1 MNVKEG
7 ESYMIKIYNTNL
19 KTNKLEETK
28 EIQKGVWINLTNP
41 SDNEVKKICEQIN
54 LEEDFIKYPLDIEEQ
69 ARIDIEDEAILFV
82 IDVPIIEDI
91 KNDKTYTTMPLG
103 IIIVR
108 DDYVITVSLRRNK
121 VIDAFEKNRIKSFC
135 TYKKTR
141 FLLQILYL
149 NAACYLENLKRINKE
164 QEATVSLLQESMKNK
179 DLMQLLNL
187 QNSLI
192 YITTSLRS
200 NEIVMEKTLRGK
212 ILKMYDEDED
222 ILEDA
227 IIENRQAIEM
237 SKTYSDILTST
248 MEAYSSIISNNLNG
262 VMKFLTSLT
271 ILISVPTLI
280 ASIWGMNVELP
291 FESNPY
297 GFFILLG
304 ISMVVAIVAFVWLK
318 RKDMI

>member
-1 MNVKEG
+1 
-7 ESYMIKIYNTNL
+7 MIKIYNTDIN
-19 KTNKLEETK
+19 TDKLEETN
-28 EIQKGVWINLTNP
+28 EIRKGVWINLLNP
-41 SDNEVKKICEQIN
+41 SDSEIKRVCTEIN
-54 LEEDFIKYPLDIEEQ
+54 IEEDFIRYPLDYEEQ
-69 ARIDIEDEAILFV
+69 ARIDVEDDAILFV

-91 KNDKTYTTMPLG
+91 KDDTTYTTMPLG
-103 IIIVR
+103 VIIIR
-108 DDYVITVSLRRNK
+108 DDYFITVSLKRNK
-121 VIDAFEKNRIKSFC
+121 VIDAFEKSRVKNFY

-149 NAACYLENLKRINKE
+149 NSACYLDNLKKINKE
-164 QEATVSLLQESMKNK
+164 QEATVFLLQQSMKNR
-179 DLMQLLNL
+179 DLIQLLNL

-192 YITTSLRS
+192 YITTSLKS

-212 ILKMYDEDED
+212 VLKMYEEDED

-248 MEAYSSIISNNLNG
+248 MDAYSSIISNNLNG

-280 ASIWGMNVELP
+280 ASIWGMNVKLP
-291 FESNPY
+291 FETNEH
-297 GFFILLG
+297 GFIILVA
-304 ISMVVAIVAFVWLK
+304 ISVVVALVAFICLK
-318 RKDMI
+318 KKDML

>member
-1 MNVKEG
+1 ML
-7 ESYMIKIYNTNL
+7 KIYNTNME
-19 KTNKLEETK
+19 TNKLEEIEEFK
-28 EIQKGVWINLTNP
+28 KGSWINLVNP
-41 SDNEVKKICEQIN
+41 SESDIKRVCTEIKI
-54 LEEDFIKYPLDIEEQ
+54 EEDFIRYPLDYEEQ
-69 ARIDIEDEAILFV
+69 PRIDIDDECMLFV

-91 KNDKTYTTMPLG
+91 KDDTTYTTMPLG
-103 IIIVR
+103 VIIVR
-108 DDYVITVSLRRNK
+108 DDFLITVTLKKNK
-121 VIDAFEKNRIKSFC
+121 IIDAFEKGKVKNFY

-149 NAACYLENLKRINKE
+149 NSACYLDNLKKINKE
-164 QEATVSLLQESMKNK
+164 QEATVFLLQQSMKNR
-179 DLMQLLNL
+179 DLIQLLNL

-192 YITTSLRS
+192 YITTSLKS

-212 ILKMYDEDED
+212 IIKMYEEDED

-248 MEAYSSIISNNLNG
+248 MDAYSSIISNNLNG

-280 ASIWGMNVELP
+280 ASIWGMNVDLP
-291 FESNPY
+291 FARSQH
-297 GFFILLG
+297 GFIILMIISVAVALIAFI
-304 ISMVVAIVAFVWLK
+304 WLK
-318 RKDMI
+318 KKDMI

>member
-1 MNVKEG
+1 
-7 ESYMIKIYNTNL
+7 MIKIYNTNMV
-19 KTNKLEETK
+19 TGKLESVE
-28 EIQKGVWINLTNP
+28 EIKKGVWINLVNP
-41 SDNEVKKICEQIN
+41 SDSEIKRVCTELNI
-54 LEEDFIKYPLDIEEQ
+54 EEDFIRYPLDYEEQ
-69 ARIDIEDEAILFV
+69 ARIDTEDDMTLFV

-91 KNDKTYTTMPLG
+91 KDDTTYTTMPLG
-103 IIIVR
+103 VIIVR
-108 DDYVITVSLRRNK
+108 DDFLITVSLRKNRI
-121 VIDAFEKNRIKSFC
+121 IDAFEKGRIKGVY

-149 NAACYLENLKRINKE
+149 NSASYLDNLKKINKE
-164 QEATVSLLQESMKNK
+164 QEATVFLLQQSMKNR
-179 DLMQLLNL
+179 DLIQLLNL

-192 YITTSLRS
+192 YITTSLKS

-212 ILKMYDEDED
+212 ILKMYEEDED

-227 IIENRQAIEM
+227 IIENKQAIEM

-248 MEAYSSIISNNLNG
+248 MDAYSSIISNNLNG

-291 FESNPY
+291 FSRTPH
-297 GFFILLG
+297 GFLILMG
-304 ISMVVAIVAFVWLK
+304 MSVFVAVIAYIWLK

>member
-1 MNVKEG
+1 
-7 ESYMIKIYNTNL
+7 MIKIYNTDL
-19 KTNKLEETK
+19 VTDRLEEID
-28 EIQKGVWINLTNP
+28 EIKKGVWINLVNP
-41 SDNEVKKICEQIN
+41 SESEIKRVCTEIN
-54 LEEDFIKYPLDIEEQ
+54 IEEDFIRYPLDFEEQ
-69 ARIDIEDEAILFV
+69 ARIDIEDNMTLFV

-91 KNDKTYTTMPLG
+91 KDDKSYTTMPLG
-103 IIIVR
+103 VIIVG
-108 DDYVITVSLRRNK
+108 DDYFITVSLRKNK
-121 VIDAFEKNRIKSFC
+121 VIDAFEKNRIKSFY

-149 NAACYLENLKRINKE
+149 NSACYLDNLKKINKE
-164 QEATVSLLQESMKNK
+164 QEATVALLQQSMKNR
-179 DLMQLLNL
+179 DLIQLLNL

-192 YITTSLRS
+192 YITTSLKS

-212 ILKMYDEDED
+212 VLKMYEEDED

-248 MEAYSSIISNNLNG
+248 MDAYSSIISNNLNG

-280 ASIWGMNVELP
+280 ASIWGMNVKVP
-291 FESNPY
+291 FGSSPY
-297 GFFILLG
+297 GFAIMMG
-304 ISMVVAIVAFVWLK
+304 ISVAVALVAFIWLK

>member
-1 MNVKEG
+1 MV
-7 ESYMIKIYNTNL
+7 KIYNTDM
-19 KTNKLEETK
+19 KTEKLEEVK
-28 EIQKGVWINLTNP
+28 EIKKGVWINLTNP
-41 SDNEVKKICEQIN
+41 SEAEIKKVCSQIN
-54 LEEDFIKYPLDIEEQ
+54 IEEDFIKYPLDIEEQ
-69 ARIDIEDEAILFV
+69 ARIDIEDNQTLFI

-91 KNDKTYTTMPLG
+91 KDDKTYTTMHLG
-103 IIIVR
+103 VLIVG
-108 DDYVITVSLRRNK
+108 DDYVVTVSLRRNK
-121 VIDAFEKNRIKSFC
+121 VIDAFEKNKIKSFY

-149 NAACYLENLKRINKE
+149 NSACYLENLKKINKE
-164 QEATVSLLQESMKNK
+164 QEATVALLQESMENK

-200 NEIVMEKTLRGK
+200 NELVMEKTLRGK
-212 ILKMYDEDED
+212 ILKMYEEDED

-248 MEAYSSIISNNLNG
+248 MDAYSSIISNNLNG
-262 VMKFLTSLT
+262 VMKVLTSLT

-291 FESNPY
+291 FEANSY
-297 GFFILLG
+297 GFVILLG
-304 ISMVVAIVAFVWLK
+304 VSVMIAIATFIWLR

>member
-1 MNVKEG
+1 ML
-7 ESYMIKIYNTNL
+7 KIYNTNMA
-19 KTNKLEETK
+19 TNKLEEIEEFK
-28 EIQKGVWINLTNP
+28 KGSWINLVNP
-41 SDNEVKKICEQIN
+41 SESDIKRVCTEIKI
-54 LEEDFIKYPLDIEEQ
+54 EEDFIRYPLDYEEQ
-69 ARIDIEDEAILFV
+69 PRIDIDDECMLFV

-91 KNDKTYTTMPLG
+91 KDDTTYTTMPLG
-103 IIIVR
+103 VIIVR
-108 DDYVITVSLRRNK
+108 DDFLITVTLKKNK
-121 VIDAFEKNRIKSFC
+121 IIDAFEKGKVKNFY

-149 NAACYLENLKRINKE
+149 NSACYLDNLKKINKE
-164 QEATVSLLQESMKNK
+164 QEATVFLLQQSMKNR
-179 DLMQLLNL
+179 DLIQLLNL

-192 YITTSLRS
+192 YITTSLKS

-212 ILKMYDEDED
+212 IIKMYEEDED

-248 MEAYSSIISNNLNG
+248 MDAYSSIISNNLNG

-280 ASIWGMNVELP
+280 ASIWGMNVDLP
-291 FESNPY
+291 FARSQH
-297 GFFILLG
+297 GFIILMIISVAVALIAFI
-304 ISMVVAIVAFVWLK
+304 WLK
-318 RKDMI
+318 KKDMI

>member
-1 MNVKEG
+1 
-7 ESYMIKIYNTNL
+7 MIKIYNTNIN
-19 KTNKLEETK
+19 TDKLEETN
-28 EIQKGVWINLTNP
+28 EIRKGVWINLLNP
-41 SDNEVKKICEQIN
+41 SDSEIKRVCTEIN
-54 LEEDFIKYPLDIEEQ
+54 IEEDFIRYPLDYEEQ
-69 ARIDIEDEAILFV
+69 ARIDVEDDAILFV

-91 KNDKTYTTMPLG
+91 KDDTTYTTMPLG
-103 IIIVR
+103 VIIIR
-108 DDYVITVSLRRNK
+108 DDYFITVSLKRNK
-121 VIDAFEKNRIKSFC
+121 VIDAFEKSRVKNFY

-149 NAACYLENLKRINKE
+149 NSACYLDNLKKINKE
-164 QEATVSLLQESMKNK
+164 QEATVFLLQQSMKNR
-179 DLMQLLNL
+179 DLIQLLNL

-192 YITTSLRS
+192 YITTSLKS

-212 ILKMYDEDED
+212 VLKMYEEDED

-248 MEAYSSIISNNLNG
+248 MDAYSSIISNNLNG

-291 FESNPY
+291 FETNEH
-297 GFFILLG
+297 GFIILVA
-304 ISMVVAIVAFVWLK
+304 ISIVVALVAFICLK
-318 RKDMI
+318 KKDML

>member
-1 MNVKEG
+1 ML
-7 ESYMIKIYNTNL
+7 KIYNTNME
-19 KTNKLEETK
+19 TNKLEEIEELK
-28 EIQKGVWINLTNP
+28 KGSWINLVNP
-41 SDNEVKKICEQIN
+41 SESDIKRVCTEIKI
-54 LEEDFIKYPLDIEEQ
+54 EEDFIRYPLDYEEQ
-69 ARIDIEDEAILFV
+69 PRIDIDDECMLFV

-91 KNDKTYTTMPLG
+91 KDDTTYTTMPLG
-103 IIIVR
+103 VIIVR
-108 DDYVITVSLRRNK
+108 DDFLITVTLKKNK
-121 VIDAFEKNRIKSFC
+121 IIDAFEKGKVKNFY

-149 NAACYLENLKRINKE
+149 NSACYLDNLKKINKE
-164 QEATVSLLQESMKNK
+164 QEATVFLLQQSMKNR
-179 DLMQLLNL
+179 DLIQLLNL

-192 YITTSLRS
+192 YITTSLKS

-212 ILKMYDEDED
+212 IIKMYEEDED

-248 MEAYSSIISNNLNG
+248 MDAYSSIISNNLNG

-280 ASIWGMNVELP
+280 ASIWGMNVDLP
-291 FESNPY
+291 FERSQY
-297 GFFILLG
+297 GFIILMIISVAVALIAFI
-304 ISMVVAIVAFVWLK
+304 WLK
-318 RKDMI
+318 KKDMI

>member
-1 MNVKEG
+1 
-7 ESYMIKIYNTNL
+7 MIKIYNTNIN
-19 KTNKLEETK
+19 TDKLEETN
-28 EIQKGVWINLTNP
+28 EIRKGVWINLLNP
-41 SDNEVKKICEQIN
+41 SDSEIKRVCTEIN
-54 LEEDFIKYPLDIEEQ
+54 IEEDFIRYPLDYEEQ
-69 ARIDIEDEAILFV
+69 ARIDVEDDAILFV

-91 KNDKTYTTMPLG
+91 KDDTTYTTMPLG
-103 IIIVR
+103 VIIIR
-108 DDYVITVSLRRNK
+108 DDYFITVSLKRNK
-121 VIDAFEKNRIKSFC
+121 VIDAFEKSRVKNFY

-149 NAACYLENLKRINKE
+149 NSACYLDNLKKINKE
-164 QEATVSLLQESMKNK
+164 QEATVFLLQQSMKNR
-179 DLMQLLNL
+179 DLIQLLNL

-192 YITTSLRS
+192 YITTSLKS

-212 ILKMYDEDED
+212 VLKMYEEDED

-248 MEAYSSIISNNLNG
+248 MDTYSSIISNNLNG

-291 FESNPY
+291 FETNEH
-297 GFFILLG
+297 GFIILVA
-304 ISMVVAIVAFVWLK
+304 ISVVVALVAFICLK
-318 RKDMI
+318 KKDML

>member
-1 MNVKEG
+1 
-7 ESYMIKIYNTNL
+7 MIKIYNTNMV
-19 KTNKLEETK
+19 TGKLESVE
-28 EIQKGVWINLTNP
+28 EIKKGVWINLVNP
-41 SDNEVKKICEQIN
+41 SDSEIKRVCTEIN
-54 LEEDFIKYPLDIEEQ
+54 IEEDFIRYPLDYEEQ
-69 ARIDIEDEAILFV
+69 ARIDTEDDMTLFV

-91 KNDKTYTTMPLG
+91 KDDTTYTTMPLG

-108 DDYVITVSLRRNK
+108 DDFLITVSLRKNRI
-121 VIDAFEKNRIKSFC
+121 IDAFEKGRIKGVY

-149 NAACYLENLKRINKE
+149 NSASYLDSLKKINKE
-164 QEATVSLLQESMKNK
+164 QEATVFLLQQSMKNR
-179 DLMQLLNL
+179 DLIQLLNL

-192 YITTSLRS
+192 YITTSLKS

-212 ILKMYDEDED
+212 ILKMYEEDED

-227 IIENRQAIEM
+227 IIENKQAIEM

-248 MEAYSSIISNNLNG
+248 MDAYSSIISNNLNG

-291 FESNPY
+291 FSRTPY
-297 GFFILLG
+297 GFVILIG
-304 ISMVVAIVAFVWLK
+304 ISLFVAIIAYIWLK

>member
-1 MNVKEG
+1 ML
-7 ESYMIKIYNTNL
+7 KIYNTDL
-19 KTNKLEETK
+19 QSDELEEVQ
-28 EIQKGVWINLTNP
+28 EIKKGVWINLVNP
-41 SDNEVKKICEQIN
+41 SESEIKRVCTELNI
-54 LEEDFIKYPLDIEEQ
+54 EEDFIRYPLDYEEQ
-69 ARIDIEDEAILFV
+69 ARIDIEDNMILFV

-91 KNDKTYTTMPLG
+91 KDDRTYTTMPLG
-103 IIIVR
+103 VIIVG
-108 DDYVITVSLRRNK
+108 DDYFITVALRKNK
-121 VIDAFEKNRIKSFC
+121 IIEAFEKNRIKSFY

-149 NAACYLENLKRINKE
+149 NSACYLDSLKKINKE
-164 QEATVSLLQESMKNK
+164 QEATVFLLQQSMKNR
-179 DLMQLLNL
+179 DLISLLNL

-192 YITTSLRS
+192 YITTSLKS

-212 ILKMYDEDED
+212 ILKMYEEDED

-227 IIENRQAIEM
+227 IIENKQAIEM

-248 MEAYSSIISNNLNG
+248 MDAYSSIISNNLNG

-280 ASIWGMNVELP
+280 ASIWGMNVNLP
-291 FESNPY
+291 FSSNAY
-297 GFFILLG
+297 GFVILMG
-304 ISMVVAIVAFVWLK
+304 ISIMVAAVAFIWLR

>member
-1 MNVKEG
+1 
-7 ESYMIKIYNTNL
+7 MIKIYNTNIE
-19 KTNKLEETK
+19 TDKLEETN
-28 EIQKGVWINLTNP
+28 EIKKGVWINLLNP
-41 SDNEVKKICEQIN
+41 SDSEIKRVCSEIN
-54 LEEDFIKYPLDIEEQ
+54 IEEDFIRYPLDYDEQ
-69 ARIDIEDEAILFV
+69 ARIDVEDDAILFV

-91 KNDKTYTTMPLG
+91 KDDTTYTTMPLG
-103 IIIVR
+103 VIIIR
-108 DDYVITVSLRRNK
+108 DDYFITVSLKRNK
-121 VIDAFEKNRIKSFC
+121 VIDAFEKSRVKNFY

-149 NAACYLENLKRINKE
+149 NSACYLDNLKKINKE
-164 QEATVSLLQESMKNK
+164 QEATVFLLQQSMKNR
-179 DLMQLLNL
+179 DLIQLLNL

-192 YITTSLRS
+192 YITTSLKS

-212 ILKMYDEDED
+212 VLKMYEEDED

-248 MEAYSSIISNNLNG
+248 MDAYASIISNNLNG

-280 ASIWGMNVELP
+280 ASIWGMNVKLP
-291 FESNPY
+291 FESSPY
-297 GFFILLG
+297 GFAILIG
-304 ISMVVAIVAFVWLK
+304 ISLSVALIAFAWLK

>member
-1 MNVKEG
+1 
-7 ESYMIKIYNTNL
+7 MIKIYNTNIE
-19 KTNKLEETK
+19 TDKLEETN
-28 EIQKGVWINLTNP
+28 EIKKGVWINLLNP
-41 SDNEVKKICEQIN
+41 SDSEIKRVCSEIN
-54 LEEDFIKYPLDIEEQ
+54 IEEDFIRYPLDYEEQ
-69 ARIDIEDEAILFV
+69 ARIDVEDDAILFV

-91 KNDKTYTTMPLG
+91 KDDTTYTTMPLG
-103 IIIVR
+103 VIIIR
-108 DDYVITVSLRRNK
+108 DDYFITVSLKRNK
-121 VIDAFEKNRIKSFC
+121 VIDAFEKSRVKNFY

-149 NAACYLENLKRINKE
+149 NSACYLDNLKKINKE
-164 QEATVSLLQESMKNK
+164 QEATVFLLQQSMKNR
-179 DLMQLLNL
+179 DLIQLLNL

-192 YITTSLRS
+192 YITTSLKS

-212 ILKMYDEDED
+212 VLKMYEEDED

-248 MEAYSSIISNNLNG
+248 MDAYASIISNNLNG

-291 FESNPY
+291 FEASEH
-297 GFFILLG
+297 GFAILVG
-304 ISMVVAIVAFVWLK
+304 ISVAVAMIAFIWLK
-318 RKDMI
+318 KKDMI

>member
-1 MNVKEG
+1 ML
-7 ESYMIKIYNTNL
+7 KIYNTNME
-19 KTNKLEETK
+19 TNKLEEIEELK
-28 EIQKGVWINLTNP
+28 KGSWINLVNP
-41 SDNEVKKICEQIN
+41 SESDIKRVCTEIKI
-54 LEEDFIKYPLDIEEQ
+54 EEDFIRYPLDYEEQ
-69 ARIDIEDEAILFV
+69 PRIDIDDECMLFV

-91 KNDKTYTTMPLG
+91 KDDTTYTTMPLG
-103 IIIVR
+103 VIIVR
-108 DDYVITVSLRRNK
+108 DDFLITVTLKKNK
-121 VIDAFEKNRIKSFC
+121 IIDAFEKGKVKNFY

-149 NAACYLENLKRINKE
+149 NSACYLDNLKKINKE
-164 QEATVSLLQESMKNK
+164 QEATVFLLQQSMKNR
-179 DLMQLLNL
+179 DLIQLLNL

-192 YITTSLRS
+192 YITTSLKS

-212 ILKMYDEDED
+212 IIKMYEEDED

-248 MEAYSSIISNNLNG
+248 MDAYSSIISNNLNG

-280 ASIWGMNVELP
+280 ASIWGMNVDLP
-291 FESNPY
+291 FARSQH
-297 GFFILLG
+297 GFIILMIISVAVALIAFI
-304 ISMVVAIVAFVWLK
+304 WLK
-318 RKDMI
+318 KKDMI

>member
-1 MNVKEG
+1 
-7 ESYMIKIYNTNL
+7 MIKIYNTNL

>member
-1 MNVKEG
+1 ML
-7 ESYMIKIYNTNL
+7 KIYNTNMA
-19 KTNKLEETK
+19 TNKLEEIEEFK
-28 EIQKGVWINLTNP
+28 KGSWINLVNP
-41 SDNEVKKICEQIN
+41 SESDIKRVCTEIKI
-54 LEEDFIKYPLDIEEQ
+54 EEDFIRYPLDYEEQ
-69 ARIDIEDEAILFV
+69 PRIDIDDECMLFV

-91 KNDKTYTTMPLG
+91 KDDTTYTTMPLG
-103 IIIVR
+103 VIIVR
-108 DDYVITVSLRRNK
+108 DDFLITVTLKKNK
-121 VIDAFEKNRIKSFC
+121 IIDAFEKGKVKNFY

-149 NAACYLENLKRINKE
+149 NSACYLDNLKKINKE
-164 QEATVSLLQESMKNK
+164 QEATVFLLQQSMKNR
-179 DLMQLLNL
+179 DLIQLLNL

-192 YITTSLRS
+192 YITTSLKS

-212 ILKMYDEDED
+212 IIKMYEEDED

-248 MEAYSSIISNNLNG
+248 MDAYSSIISNNLNG

-280 ASIWGMNVELP
+280 ASIWGMNVDLP
-291 FESNPY
+291 FARSQH
-297 GFFILLG
+297 GFIILMIISVAVALIAFI
-304 ISMVVAIVAFVWLK
+304 WLK
-318 RKDMI
+318 KKDII

>member
-1 MNVKEG
+1 
-7 ESYMIKIYNTNL
+7 MIKIYNTNIE
-19 KTNKLEETK
+19 TDKLEETN
-28 EIQKGVWINLTNP
+28 EIKKGVWINLLNP
-41 SDNEVKKICEQIN
+41 SDSEIKRVCSEIN
-54 LEEDFIKYPLDIEEQ
+54 IEEDFIRYPLDYDEQ
-69 ARIDIEDEAILFV
+69 ARIDVEDDAILFV

-91 KNDKTYTTMPLG
+91 KDDTTYTTMPLG
-103 IIIVR
+103 VIIIR
-108 DDYVITVSLRRNK
+108 DDYFITVSLKRNK
-121 VIDAFEKNRIKSFC
+121 VIDAFEKSRVKNFY

-149 NAACYLENLKRINKE
+149 NSACYLDNLKKINKE
-164 QEATVSLLQESMKNK
+164 QEATVFLLQQSMKNR
-179 DLMQLLNL
+179 DLIQLLNL

-192 YITTSLRS
+192 YITTSLKS
-200 NEIVMEKTLRGK
+200 NEKKKEKTLRGK
-212 ILKMYDEDED
+212 VLKMYEEDED

-248 MEAYSSIISNNLNG
+248 MDAYSSIISNNLNG

-291 FESNPY
+291 FEASEH
-297 GFFILLG
+297 GFAILVG
-304 ISMVVAIVAFVWLK
+304 ISVAVAMIAFIWLK
-318 RKDMI
+318 KKDML

>member
-1 MNVKEG
+1 
-7 ESYMIKIYNTNL
+7 MIKIYNTNIE
-19 KTNKLEETK
+19 TDKLEETN
-28 EIQKGVWINLTNP
+28 EIKKGVWINLLNP
-41 SDNEVKKICEQIN
+41 SDSEIKRVCSEIN
-54 LEEDFIKYPLDIEEQ
+54 IEEDFIRYPLDYEEQ
-69 ARIDIEDEAILFV
+69 ARIDVEDDAILFV

-91 KNDKTYTTMPLG
+91 KNDTTYTTMPLG
-103 IIIVR
+103 VIIIR
-108 DDYVITVSLRRNK
+108 DDYFITVSLKRNK
-121 VIDAFEKNRIKSFC
+121 VIDAFEKSRVKNFY

-149 NAACYLENLKRINKE
+149 NSACYLDNLKKINKE
-164 QEATVSLLQESMKNK
+164 QEATVFLLQQSMKNR
-179 DLMQLLNL
+179 DLIQLLNL

-192 YITTSLRS
+192 YITTSLKS

-212 ILKMYDEDED
+212 VLKMYEEDED

-227 IIENRQAIEM
+227 IIENKQAIEM

-248 MEAYSSIISNNLNG
+248 MDAYSSIISNNLNG

-291 FESNPY
+291 FEASEH
-297 GFFILLG
+297 GFAILVG
-304 ISMVVAIVAFVWLK
+304 ISVAVAMIAFIWLK
-318 RKDMI
+318 KKDML

>member
-1 MNVKEG
+1 ML
-7 ESYMIKIYNTNL
+7 KIYNTDL
-19 KTNKLEETK
+19 QSDELEEVQ
-28 EIQKGVWINLTNP
+28 EIKKGVWINLVNP
-41 SDNEVKKICEQIN
+41 SESEIKRVCTELNI
-54 LEEDFIKYPLDIEEQ
+54 EEDFIRYPLDYEEQ
-69 ARIDIEDEAILFV
+69 ARIDIEDNMILFV

-91 KNDKTYTTMPLG
+91 KDDRTYTTMPLG
-103 IIIVR
+103 VIIVG
-108 DDYVITVSLRRNK
+108 DDYFITVALRKNK
-121 VIDAFEKNRIKSFC
+121 IIEAFEKNRIKSFY

-149 NAACYLENLKRINKE
+149 NSACYLDSLKKINKE
-164 QEATVSLLQESMKNK
+164 QEATVFLLQQSMKNR
-179 DLMQLLNL
+179 DLISLLNL

-192 YITTSLRS
+192 YITTSLKS

-212 ILKMYDEDED
+212 ILKMYEEDED

-227 IIENRQAIEM
+227 IIENKQAIEM

-248 MEAYSSIISNNLNG
+248 MDAYSSIISNNLNG

-280 ASIWGMNVELP
+280 ASIWGMNVNLP
-291 FESNPY
+291 FSSNEY
-297 GFFILLG
+297 GFVILMG
-304 ISMVVAIVAFVWLK
+304 ISIMVAVVAFIWLR